1 MVTGTWLEKH
11 SEMQISRT
19 KKDKNDVI
27 KFLTCHNPFNVDEKN
42 MLMNIATGIIENKK
56 INVDEA
62 V

>member
-1 MVTGTWLEKH
+1 MEKH

-27 KFLTCHNPFNVDEKN
+27 KFLTCNNPFNVDEKN

>member
-1 MVTGTWLEKH
+1 
-11 SEMQISRT
+11 MQISRT